1 MEFVIGMCSGGGH
14 GRGHRNDIFFALAGI
29 IFGDEIGKKIAVKM
43 LIGSLILAI
52 LLSPEFGI
60 ALALSPIVLGIMI
73 LVGLIAFIKNL

>member
-1 MEFVIGMCSGGGH
+1 MAEAVGT
-14 GRGHRNDIFFALAGI
+14 IFILSLAGL

-60 ALALSPIVLGIMI
+60 ALSLSPIVLGIMI
-73 LVGLIAFIKNL
+73 MGGLIAFIKNL